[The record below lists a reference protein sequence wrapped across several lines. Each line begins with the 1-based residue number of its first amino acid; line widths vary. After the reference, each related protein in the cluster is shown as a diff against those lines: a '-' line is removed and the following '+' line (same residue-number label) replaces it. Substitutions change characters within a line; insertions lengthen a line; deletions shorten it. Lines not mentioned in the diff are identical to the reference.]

1 MKRNLTAL
9 LTAGLVAASLIAG
22 CGSGSSSSSS
32 ASGTASASGAAS
44 ASNTASASGTKASS
58 SSVSSESAGNS
69 ISGTASSSASSSEE
83 EYTTEN
89 EYSIDLI
96 LKTTASEYWQY
107 VVAGANA
114 YAKAHPNI
122 KVDVKGASSETA
134 YDEQQNM
141 IETDLNSGAYDG
153 YIIAPLQADLAAKLI
168 AGQTKPIIAIDTKI
182 EAPEIVTFVGLD
194 QEEAAKQGGTAAVQ
208 MAKDAGWD
216 TIKAIC
222 ISGVQG
228 DGTCM
233 ARLKG
238 YQEGIDEAGGEF
250 LTDEVQYADAVAD
263 KAVNCMEG
271 IIQTHPEGVAI
282 ICANNDDMAQAA
294 ARTAAGN
301 EAYKNTIFVGFDA
314 TKSACESMLNGQ
326 ETMSVGYS
334 SYGMAQKAI
343 ETMVKILDGQ
353 EVGETVTVDS
363 EIVTK
368 DNAEQRLETLKSYV

>member
-1 MKRNLTAL
+1 ML
-9 LTAGLVAASLIAG
+9 AGLMAVSLTVG
-22 CGSGSSSSSS
+22 CGSGESASTSGGASS
-32 ASGTASASGAAS
+32 ASAATSATSEKTDVKESAAVSGSSGIAAKE
-44 ASNTASASGTKASS
+44 AEGVASS
-58 SSVSSESAGNS
+58 SG
-69 ISGTASSSASSSEE
+69 EE
-83 EYTTEN
+83 EYVTDH
-89 EYSIDLI
+89 EYSIDMI

-114 YAKAHPNI
+114 YAKEHPNI

-153 YIIAPLQADLAAKLI
+153 YIIAPLQADLAATMI
-168 AGQTKPIIAIDTKI
+168 SGQTKPIIAIDTKI
-182 EAPEIVTFVGLD
+182 NAPEIRTFVGLD
-194 QEEAAKQGGTAAVQ
+194 QKEAAKQGGAAAVQ
-208 MAKDAGWD
+208 AAKDAGWKQID
-216 TIKAIC
+216 AIC

-233 ARLKG
+233 ARLAG
-238 YQEGIDEAGGEF
+238 YQEGIEEAGGDF
-250 LTDEVQYADAVAD
+250 LENEVQYADAVAD

-271 IIQTHPEGVAI
+271 IIQTHPEGIAI

-301 EAYKNTIFVGFDA
+301 EAFKNTVFVGFDA
-314 TKSACESMLNGQ
+314 TKSACDSMLNGQ

-334 SYGMAQKAI
+334 SYGMAKKAI

-353 EVGETVTVDS
+353 DVGEFVSVDS

-368 DNAEQRLETLKSYV
+368 ENAQQRLETLKSYV